1 MNFRNHPTVYSL
13 RNKVNPKSFSFSRV
27 SVEKGNAQYSHSCKD
42 NERAYWLF
50 LKLIGHFVKIYID
63 QGTFVSIIKYANITL
78 VFKKQKFER
87 KLPPGSY
94 FSCHLQ
100 NLYQTF
106 IQRDSTFHGS
116 IFLKIQWWLLQVVQ
130 CSVFPLAILK
140 KLKRAGGTRKVDLRI

>member
-13 RNKVNPKSFSFSRV
+13 RSKVNPKSFSFSKV

-87 KLPPGSY
+87 KLPPVSY
-94 FSCHLQ
+94 SSCHLQ

-106 IQRDSTFHGS
+106 IQPNGTNEAAPETT
-116 IFLKIQWWLLQVVQ
+116 FLKIGERLITFIITSKVT
-130 CSVFPLAILK
+130 SV
-140 KLKRAGGTRKVDLRI
+140 